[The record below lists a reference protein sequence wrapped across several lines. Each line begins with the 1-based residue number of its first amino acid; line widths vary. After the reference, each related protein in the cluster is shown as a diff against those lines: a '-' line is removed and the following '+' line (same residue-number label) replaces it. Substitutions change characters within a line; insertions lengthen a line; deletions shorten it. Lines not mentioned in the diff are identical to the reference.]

1 MELSTSTKIFIFL
14 AAAYALLS
22 ALYVFLPALSALP
35 MPTQKLP
42 APRIIIALVSA
53 VAALIIYGG
62 LGFLGL
68 FLSRKIGFA
77 EIWDS
82 NVSNRRRFT
91 VPALVGVF
99 LGVIFI
105 IVDVVVGSRS
115 PFGRLPHPAF
125 PASIIATAAAA
136 IGEEI
141 IFRLFFISFWVWLIS
156 HVILKGKK
164 ANAVFWVVA
173 IASALAFSA
182 GHIPS
187 VLMVKGL
194 ASPAQIPPLTLG
206 EMFFLNSILSLPA
219 AYVFRKN
226 GILAAMG
233 VHFSTDVVWHVMY
246 GLADKNWLA

>member
-1 MELSTSTKIFIFL
+1 MKLSTSTKTFIFL
-14 AAAYALLS
+14 AVAYALLS
-22 ALYVFLPALSALP
+22 ALYVFLPTLSALP
-35 MPTQKLP
+35 IPTQNLP
-42 APRIIIALVSA
+42 APKIIIALVSA

-68 FLSRKIGFA
+68 LLSRKIGFTD
-77 EIWDS
+77 IWDD
-82 NVSNRRRFT
+82 NISNRRRFA
-91 VPALVGVF
+91 VPALVGVL

-105 IVDVVVGSRS
+105 IVDVVVSSYS

-125 PASIIATAAAA
+125 PGSIIATVVAA

-141 IFRLFFISFWVWLIS
+141 IFRLFLISFCVWLIS
-156 HVILKGKK
+156 HVILKGKG
-164 ANAVFWVVA
+164 ANVVFWA
-173 IASALAFSA
+173 ASTASALAFSA

-187 VLMVKGL
+187 VLMLKGL

-219 AYVFRKN
+219 AYFFRKN

-233 VHFSTDVVWHVMY
+233 VHFWTDTVWHVMY
-246 GLADKNWLA
+246 GLA